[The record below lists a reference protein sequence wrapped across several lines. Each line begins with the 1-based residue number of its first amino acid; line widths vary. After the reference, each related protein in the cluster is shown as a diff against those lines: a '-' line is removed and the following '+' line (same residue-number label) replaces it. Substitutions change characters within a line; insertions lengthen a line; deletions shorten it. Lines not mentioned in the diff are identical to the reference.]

1 MRNTIWL
8 MSVGTVMCLA
18 TAGMAQPRGG
28 ERGGP
33 PSGGR
38 PGAGEDRLSAA
49 LEKID
54 ARLKELE
61 RQVDCQRPATGG
73 GIAPRPGG
81 IAGPMAFGGMAGG
94 GASRPFGP
102 SAERGRGPAPKD
114 GGRGPMAGGPPHRFG
129 PGTPG
134 GFGPGSARGFES
146 RFGSGMG
153 PAAVGQASAERRIDR
168 IIGELE
174 QLKKEL
180 RGSRR

>member
-38 PGAGEDRLSAA
+38 AGAGEDRLSAA

-61 RQVDCQRPATGG
+61 RQVDRQRPATGG

-94 GASRPFGP
+94 GAARPFGP
-102 SAERGRGPAPKD
+102 FAERGRGPAPKD
-114 GGRGPMAGGPPHRFG
+114 GGRGPMAGGPPHRFA
-129 PGTPG
+129 
-134 GFGPGSARGFES
+134 PGSARGFES

-180 RGSRR
+180 RGPRR